1 MSSPNP
7 ATATSKTVT
16 IDDLDAFTQEHLRLM
31 AERAGL
37 SVSDLVVSFFAV
49 GCNAPLHPFER
60 HIETPVRPV
69 AVAG

>member
-1 MSSPNP
+1 MKRPNLD
-7 ATATSKTVT
+7 TVRQT
-16 IDDLDAFTQEHLRLM
+16 VSLDDLDTFTQEHLRLM

-60 HIETPVRPV
+60 HSEAPARPV